1 MSVRAVVIDAL
12 LVGTV
17 ASEALCVLGVFAGAT
32 VYDRLHYA
40 GATTSL
46 APIFVF
52 VAILLRQPHP
62 YTAPVWNALFV
73 AVALFLLNGV
83 LTHAIARVARQRE
96 SHDVEL

>member
-1 MSVRAVVIDAL
+1 VRAAAVDVL
-12 LVGTV
+12 LAVTV

-40 GATTSL
+40 GATTSVPPFL
-46 APIFVF
+46 VF
-52 VAILLRQPHP
+52 VAILLKQPHP
-62 YTAPVWNALFV
+62 YTNPVWNALFV

-96 SHDVEL
+96 AHDLEL